1 MIHILLY
8 NTCTTYNEQSFYHF
22 QSMYGLIQHVDVTNI
37 KQLHHD
43 VHDMS
48 GNRYFLF
55 LFIHN
60 DILSYIHFVL

>member
-1 MIHILLY
+1 
-8 NTCTTYNEQSFYHF
+8 
-22 QSMYGLIQHVDVTNI
+22 MYGLIQHVHVHVDVTNI
-37 KQLHHD
+37 KQLQND